1 MKCLSFRCSVS
12 GQLAPLVCLSG
23 QRAGLGWAGE
33 KNLGAVRVELVLGVM
48 RLDENT
54 KKMRTHNKKEEAF
67 EA

>member
-1 MKCLSFRCSVS
+1 MPKFQVFSKWATSSVSLSFRAK
-12 GQLAPLVCLSG
+12 GW
-23 QRAGLGWAGE
+23 AGLGWAGE